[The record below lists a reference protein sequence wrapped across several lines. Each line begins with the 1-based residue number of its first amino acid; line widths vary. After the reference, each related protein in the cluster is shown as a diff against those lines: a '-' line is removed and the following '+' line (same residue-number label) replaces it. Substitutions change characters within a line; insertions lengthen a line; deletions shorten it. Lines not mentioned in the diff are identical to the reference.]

1 MYKYKVIATIVE
13 IRGDGKCSY
22 GHKVGDSFEFTQFT
36 PARLCQFAYDSMRS
50 AVAALLYN
58 GQFPW
63 TNNSDVSFWACPD
76 PERPV
81 IFELKRVP
89 VTNE

>member
-1 MYKYKVIATIVE
+1 MYQYKVIATVVE
-13 IRGDGKCSY
+13 IRGDGECSY
-22 GHKVGDSFEFTQFT
+22 GHHVGDSFEFTRFT
-36 PARLCQFAYDSMRS
+36 PAGLCQFAYDSMRS
-50 AVAALLYN
+50 AVAALLYG

-63 TNNSDVSFWACPD
+63 AKDSDVSFWSCPD

-89 VTNE
+89 VVEK

>member
-1 MYKYKVIATIVE
+1 MYKYKVVATIIE
-13 IRGDGKCSY
+13 IRGDGVCSY
-22 GHKVGDSFEFTQFT
+22 GHKVGDSFEFTQYT
-36 PARLCQFAYDSMRS
+36 PAGLCQFACDSLRS
-50 AVAALLYN
+50 AVAALLYG

-63 TNNSDVSFWACPD
+63 MQNSDVSTWACPD

-89 VTNE
+89 V